1 MAEQDFSLN
10 LEDLR
15 PRPREK
21 KHLSEYFMPR
31 RHSFIIFH
39 PDRCTGCG
47 ACEMICSTRNTE
59 KVAPVSAS
67 VKVVRDEKEGK
78 NFSILCQH
86 CRKPLCLPAC
96 PTRAI
101 EKGDDG
107 IVRIDKLFCTE
118 CGLCTMACPAAAPHK
133 RPRQPGNTQVRPL
146 RRRPSLREALPREC
160 PHLHAREGCPLDK
173 GSCAGLPSSCRFSFW
188 SWSLSV
194 RSATSG
200 REASASPAPRAP
212 FRISH
217 RRGLLCSSVFHRPW
231 RCIILTVLAG
241 RLFCGWVCPF
251 GFVLDVVD
259 KITPKKIG
267 WPSFLKSRMTK
278 YGVLAGAVGGSYALG
293 FQVFCTVCPI
303 GTLCRSYGVQSF
315 FRSAEL
321 AIVPVLA
328 SLEIAERRSWCRYFC
343 PVGAVLGLTALLR
356 MIKIV
361 IGAKRCKKFS
371 CIQCAEVCPV
381 GIIDADKLREG
392 VSPKIPMTE
401 CIMCMRCIDRCP
413 YECGEDPLS
422 LAEGDTGRRQDM
434 NLSPA
439 ILQYEDR
446 RRRSFRLKG

>member
-1 MAEQDFSLN
+1 MTKQQTTEKPMAEQDFSLN
-10 LEDLR
+10 LDDLR
-15 PRPREK
+15 PHHVEK
-21 KHLSEYFMPR
+21 RHFSDYFMPP
-31 RHSFIIFH
+31 RHSFIVFH

-47 ACEMICSTRNTE
+47 ACEMICSTRNVA

-118 CGLCTMACPAAAPHK
+118 CGLCTMACPAAAPIKDPGSQEIHK
-133 RPRQPGNTQVRPL
+133 CDLCEGDPL
-146 RRRPSLREALPREC
+146 CVKHCPENALTFTRGKAFRWIKGLRWTVQLLSFLLLVIVFIGTFCYFRTGSVSFACPTGTLQNIASSGTIVLVGVSSAL
-160 PHLHAREGCPLDK
+160 A
-173 GSCAGLPSSCRFSFW
+173 
-188 SWSLSV
+188 
-194 RSATSG
+194 
-200 REASASPAPRAP
+200 
-212 FRISH
+212 
-217 RRGLLCSSVFHRPW
+217 LL
-231 RCIILTVLAG
+231 ILTVVAG

-251 GFVLDVVD
+251 GFVLDLVD
-259 KITPKKIG
+259 KITPKKLG
-267 WPSFLKSRMTK
+267 WPAFLESRMTK

-315 FRSAEL
+315 FKSAEL
-321 AIVPVLA
+321 AIVPALA
-328 SLEIAERRSWCRYFC
+328 SLEIAQRRSWCRYFC

-356 MIKIV
+356 LIKIA

-392 VSPKIPMTE
+392 LSPKIPMTE

-413 YECGEDPLS
+413 YDAAKIRFRWQKAVPGE
-422 LAEGDTGRRQDM
+422 GR
-434 NLSPA
+434 
-439 ILQYEDR
+439 I
-446 RRRSFRLKG
+446 